1 MHASLSST
9 NYLNTTIDL
18 HKLIVDLQ
26 DRLPLSMH
34 DLPSF
39 KSTKGLTR
47 LSHVQYGV

>member
-9 NYLNTTIDL
+9 NYLKFNTSSTIDL

-34 DLPSF
+34 DLLSF
-39 KSTKGLTR
+39 N
-47 LSHVQYGV
+47 LSLQKC